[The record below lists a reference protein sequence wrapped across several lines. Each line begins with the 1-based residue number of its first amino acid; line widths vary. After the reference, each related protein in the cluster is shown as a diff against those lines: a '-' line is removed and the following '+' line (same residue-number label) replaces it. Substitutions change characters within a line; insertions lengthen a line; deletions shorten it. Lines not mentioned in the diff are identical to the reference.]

1 MKSWFQFPSRIQ
13 YVLMAGILVVFTG
26 SVWADQ
32 AQDVNPAEMHRVMG
46 AAKAAALQ
54 HKRMIPAVLPAAVV
68 IDQGGFDATYHNLN
82 LRVDEVTKLIY
93 GEVSMRARAR
103 VDGFQYPTLNFTNG
117 LTTDSVRS
125 FGRPVTW
132 THASGFLYITL
143 DSIYNTGDEFEVTV
157 YYWGHPPEGGFQGFA
172 FGSHGSP
179 VVPIISTLSEPYLA
193 QSWWPCKDTP
203 SDKAD
208 SVDVRVRVNSSFY
221 AVSNGVL
228 RDSIGNGDGTTT
240 YVWHEQYPIT
250 TYLVSLAITNYSRF
264 DRWYHYGPGG
274 TDSMPVRFY
283 SYPEKLSTALTS
295 WPIAVDQIAYYAA
308 TFGEY
313 PFIAEKYGMAHF
325 TWGGAMEHQTVTSA
339 TAGSFGFDQYLICHE
354 LSHQWWGDMITC
366 RNWNHIWMNEGFA
379 SYSEALWAE
388 HLGGTTSYR
397 NYMAGMN
404 YFSGGRIYIDDTTS
418 VGNIFSSRVYDKGA
432 WVLHML
438 RGVIGDAAFFAT
450 LRAYYDDPRYKW
462 KDIITEE
469 FRDLA
474 ESISGV
480 NLHDFFND
488 WIYGYYYPRYAYSF
502 VSEPKAPSGYK
513 VYVHLRQ
520 YQTTDPLV
528 FHLPVQI
535 KIEGLG
541 GVYSI
546 ERVWNTQ
553 REQDYVFDFAAVPA
567 MISIDPNNW
576 ILDNAAYTISETYPL
591 TLFTDSLTQG
601 KQYTSYLD
609 TLIAK
614 GGTLPYDFALTAG
627 TLPAGLSLNAATG
640 VISGTPAVTDT
651 VTLTFGVWDNGHVHY
666 SQKTMTLTIGPAP
679 FVLGDED
686 HDGFVDIL
694 DVVFMIDHVFSGFAP
709 PDPANLADVNRDCI
723 VDVFDL
729 VYLIDYVFSSGAAPQ
744 FGCLP

>member
-1 MKSWFQFPSRIQ
+1 MKRWFQFPSRIQ
-13 YVLMAGILVVFTG
+13 YILMAGILVVFTG

-32 AQDVNPAEMHRVMG
+32 AGLAPNPAEMHRVMG
-46 AAKAAALQ
+46 AAKAGALQ
-54 HKRMIPAVLPAAVV
+54 RQRAIQTVLTASVL

-93 GEVSMRARAR
+93 GEVSIRARAR
-103 VDGFQYPTLNFTNG
+103 VNGFQYPTLNFTNG

-125 FGRPVTW
+125 FGRPVAW

-157 YYWGHPPEGGFQGFA
+157 YYRGHPPEGGFQGFA
-172 FGSHGSP
+172 FGTHGSP
-179 VVPIISTLSEPYLA
+179 AVPIISTLSEPYLA

-228 RDSIGNGDGTTT
+228 RDSIGNDDGTTT

-250 TYLVSLAITNYSRF
+250 TYLVSLAISNYSRF
-264 DRWYHYGPGG
+264 DRWYHHGPGG
-274 TDSMPVRFY
+274 VDSMPVRFY
-283 SYPEKLSTALTS
+283 SYPERLTSAIAS
-295 WPIAVDQIAYYAA
+295 WPIAVDQIGYYAA

-313 PFIAEKYGMAHF
+313 PFIAEKYGMVHF
-325 TWGGAMEHQTVTSA
+325 NWGGAMEHQTVTSA
-339 TAGSFGFDQYLICHE
+339 TSSNFGFDQYLICHE

-388 HLGGTTSYR
+388 HLGGTTGYR
-397 NYMAGMN
+397 NYMASMN

-462 KDIITEE
+462 KDVVTEE

-488 WIYGYYYPRYAYSF
+488 WIYGYYYPKYACSF
-502 VSEPKAPSGYK
+502 VSEPKTPSGYK

-520 YQTTDPLV
+520 YQATDPLV
-528 FHLPVQI
+528 FHLPVDI
-535 KIEGLG
+535 KITGIG
-541 GVYSI
+541 GVNTTQ
-546 ERVWNTQ
+546 RVWNTQ
-553 REQDYVFDFAAVPA
+553 QVQDYTLDFSVVPTS
-567 MISIDPNNW
+567 ITIDPNNW
-576 ILDNAAYTISETYPL
+576 ILDQSVSEAYPF
-591 TLFTDSLTQG
+591 TLATDSLVSG
-601 KQYTSYLD
+601 AQYVLYHDS
-609 TLIAK
+609 LIAR
-614 GGTLPYDFALTAG
+614 GGTKPYQFVLAAGALPG
-627 TLPAGLSLNAATG
+627 GLSLNASTG
-640 VISGTPAVTDT
+640 VISGTPAVTGAFP
-651 VTLTFGVWDNGHVHY
+651 LTIGVWDNGHIQY
-666 SQKTMTLTIGPAP
+666 AQRPMTLTLGPAP
-679 FVLGDED
+679 FALGDQNG
-686 HDGFVDIL
+686 DG
-694 DVVFMIDHVFSGFAP
+694 
-709 PDPANLADVNRDCI
+709 I
-723 VDVFDL
+723 VDVFDIVFL
-729 VYLIDYVFSSGAAPQ
+729 IDYVFSGGVPPNPPSLADVDSNCAASVFDVIYLIDYVFSSGPAPQ